1 MHNSGVTTVALY
13 NVHTLYHYRMHKPQD
28 DRVAADYRLAT
39 SEESGLHPR
48 YKQMFPTTFPHFD
61 GYSIMHPKS
70 SFQRIISDAWLNQ
83 TSVQAFTATLTPFH
97 RLVKGATY
105 VATNCRESRESVVKE
120 MREDGFR
127 VDGLA
132 NCLRSTT
139 TEAVANKLDM
149 KNDVD
154 LDTFNKRTG
163 ASITLTPTLHP
174 LNPNPGPNPTSKP
187 H

>member
-1 MHNSGVTTVALY
+1 
-13 NVHTLYHYRMHKPQD
+13 
-28 DRVAADYRLAT
+28 
-39 SEESGLHPR
+39 
-48 YKQMFPTTFPHFD
+48 
-61 GYSIMHPKS
+61 MHPKS